1 MKINIGRLIVS
12 LAEIAL
18 LAPCAAAPARAEVFH
33 ICSVRE
39 TKDGFVALRAAPR
52 KDAPVVAKMVPGQ
65 MTMLDVKN
73 YKPVKSGNWV
83 RLSWY
88 PGETMPDPGEPGYD
102 KVKRG
107 WTSYELIDD
116 CG

>member
-1 MKINIGRLIVS
+1 MKLKPI
-12 LAEIAL
+12 L
-18 LAPCAAAPARAEVFH
+18 LAAALTAAFAGAAQAEVFH

-39 TKDGFVALRAAPR
+39 TKDGFVALRSAPK

-65 MTMLDVKN
+65 MTVIDVKN

-83 RLSWY
+83 SISWY
-88 PGETMPDPGEPGYD
+88 PGEVMPDPGEPGYE

-107 WTSYELIDD
+107 WMSYELIDD

>member
-1 MKINIGRLIVS
+1 MKLKSI
-12 LAEIAL
+12 L
-18 LAPCAAAPARAEVFH
+18 LAAVLASAFASAAQAEVFH

-39 TKDGFVALRAAPR
+39 TKDGYVALRSAPK
-52 KDAPVVAKMVPGQ
+52 KDAPVIAKMMPGQ
-65 MTMLDVKN
+65 MTVIDVKN

-83 RLSWY
+83 SVSWY
-88 PGETMPDPGEPGYD
+88 PGEVMPDPGEPGYE

-107 WTSYELIDD
+107 WMSYELIDD

>member
-1 MKINIGRLIVS
+1 MKAAFLV
-12 LAEIAL
+12 LAVA
-18 LAPCAAAPARAEVFH
+18 CAFAVPAGGARAEVFH

-39 TKDGFVALRAAPR
+39 TKDGFVALRSAPK
-52 KDAPVVAKMVPGQ
+52 KDAPVIAKMIPGQ
-65 MTMLDVKN
+65 MTVIDVKN

-83 RLSWY
+83 SVSWY
-88 PGETMPDPGEPGYD
+88 PGEVMPDPGEPGYD

-107 WTSYELIDD
+107 WMSYELIDD

>member
-1 MKINIGRLIVS
+1 MKLKPI
-12 LAEIAL
+12 L
-18 LAPCAAAPARAEVFH
+18 LAVALTAAFAGAARAEVFH

-39 TKDGFVALRAAPR
+39 TKDGFVALRSAPK

-65 MTMLDVKN
+65 MTVIDVKN

-83 RLSWY
+83 SVSWY
-88 PGETMPDPGEPGYD
+88 PGEVMPDPGEPGYE

-107 WTSYELIDD
+107 WMSYELIDD

>member
-1 MKINIGRLIVS
+1 MTFAFDRSAVS
-12 LAEIAL
+12 LAAAAMLAL
-18 LAPCAAAPARAEVFH
+18 CAAAPARAEVFS

-65 MTMLDVKN
+65 MTVLDVKN
-73 YKPVKSGNWV
+73 YKLVKSGNWV
-83 RLSWY
+83 SLSWY
-88 PGETMPDPGEPGYD
+88 PGEVMPDPGEPGHD
-102 KVKRG
+102 KIRRG